1 MSPLALVLSALF
13 IFGGCSFTTTVVNDP
28 ITQEDVGFIIP
39 HHTTRAE
46 ILDELGAPQEITATT
61 GRDVYRYRYQV
72 QRTVRISLG
81 SLTRGFVPV
90 TFSRGN
96 TGLNVFEVQFDA
108 AGVVQEYAF
117 KLRADQARFNPW
129 PF

>member
-1 MSPLALVLSALF
+1 
-13 IFGGCSFTTTVVNDP
+13 VNDP
-28 ITQEDVGFIIP
+28 ITREHVAFIVP

-46 ILDELGAPQEITATT
+46 VLDELGAPQEITATAT
-61 GRDVYRYRYQV
+61 RDVYRYRYQV
-72 QRTVRISLG
+72 QKTVRISFG

-90 TFSRGN
+90 TLSRGN
-96 TGLNVFEVQFDA
+96 TGLSVFEVQFDA

-117 KLRADQARFNPW
+117 KLRAEKARFNPW

>member
-1 MSPLALVLSALF
+1 MRVAIALSALV
-13 IFGGCSFTTTVVNDP
+13 IFGGCSFTTTVMNDP
-28 ITQEDVGFIIP
+28 ITQDRIGFIIP
-39 HHTTRAE
+39 YHTTRID

-61 GRDVYRYRYQV
+61 TRDVYRYRYQV
-72 QRTVRISLG
+72 QKTFRISLG

-96 TGLNVFEVQFDA
+96 TGLSVFEVQFDA

-117 KLRADQARFNPW
+117 KLRADEARFNPW